1 MSEIIECRAD
11 RRGRIWTTRVPEYG
25 VYGHGRTLKALRQ
38 NVEEALALVDVTAEV
53 AVIPTTPELEKL
65 EAARNA
71 FTGAQEEAVRALGL
85 RRTTLRDI
93 ASAAGVSVKRVKQ
106 ILTAARTDSADSADA
121 PAPEATGDAEESQRA
136 EDASC
141 GDRKSVV

>member
-1 MSEIIECRAD
+1 MNETIECRAE
-11 RRGRIWTTRVPEYG
+11 RRGRVWTTRVPEYG

-38 NVEEALALVDVTAEV
+38 NVEEALALVDVTVEV

-106 ILTAARTDSADSADA
+106 ILAENRTEPADCTDA
-121 PAPEATGDAEESQRA
+121 PAPEATGDAEESQRG
-136 EDASC
+136 EEASC
-141 GDRKSVV
+141 GPQTST